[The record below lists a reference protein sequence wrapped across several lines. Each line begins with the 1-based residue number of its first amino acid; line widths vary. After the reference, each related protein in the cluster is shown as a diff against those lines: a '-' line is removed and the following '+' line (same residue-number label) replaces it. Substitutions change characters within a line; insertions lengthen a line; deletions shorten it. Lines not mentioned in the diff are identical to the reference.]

1 MKKVLSIVVTLALLL
16 SLSSNLWMTVYAV
29 DGDIT
34 ATVQGSYTKSDAEQD
49 VTIRLELPNV
59 KEAYCAFYIDTGIE
73 LPDGFAIKS
82 FSTSNTAVQIVAA
95 DYNVNS
101 GALNYDPVS
110 SNNSIPAGTYYD
122 VVITVPAKASGNFT
136 IKFKD
141 VNATDSTYNNVVAE
155 DAEITAT
162 LTITDGSSG
171 GGTPADGYTATIANG
186 TVADTI
192 CVGDIIKINVGSNK
206 DFAATEMTITYSS
219 NLVEFNK
226 AASTLG
232 NAKVTDNGGLQLADY
247 GENKTAEEKYVLA
260 FTAISDGVA
269 SFTVADAAFGTG
281 TSAETANLTNAGAS
295 GELKITIAKKQHA
308 VTLPNIFAGAATVND
323 GESYT
328 FTPETATG
336 AYYNYTDVTATMGG
350 NPATVT
356 GDATAGWTIAN
367 VTGDL
372 VISGT
377 RTPKQYNVTVN
388 GEGNAAEEKVTL
400 PAGQPTYL
408 TDYTFT
414 IPANKA
420 ANTEA
425 GYTYE
430 LTSMTIGGTAH
441 TGYQVNGR
449 EYTILGTA
457 ITGDVVI
464 TVTKTV
470 VDPNQ
475 FTVGKTGNGAGDA
488 VIAEGT
494 VAKDAN
500 AVLTLTEDKLYKY
513 TVSATMGGETA
524 EVTKS
529 GNTYTV
535 SGVNGAVVFT
545 VTKTLNIDS
554 AAVKQYV
561 QLNGTSL
568 WLVTINGNGTEQIS
582 GKTYSFNG
590 SNMYWSSQYKCYV
603 TLVAAAEQP
612 TVTDGF
618 ELVTVAE
625 VPAITYGMDVNG
637 TGDTDAND
645 AQLVYNM
652 YSAVYVNF
660 TDNVPMEKFLR
671 ADVNGDKTVNTSDA
685 AAIINSI
692 LGLSNN

>member
-1 MKKVLSIVVTLALLL
+1 MVNQKGEDKKMKKVLSIALCFALILNISITAFAANETNSRGISFSATLSNAQLGV
-16 SLSSNLWMTVYAV
+16 SSTDQTVEMTIFLSSASTVASFEFNVSCDSPISVVSV
-29 DGDIT
+29 DTSSTVGSANEWNSNTKFCAWAGSTDVTTNALAKIT
-34 ATVQGSYTKSDAEQD
+34 LLIPANTGAGSYSVGVSNIAVGD
-49 VTIRLELPNV
+49 VS
-59 KEAYCAFYIDTGIE
+59 TG
-73 LPDGFAIKS
+73 
-82 FSTSNTAVQIVAA
+82 
-95 DYNVNS
+95 
-101 GALNYDPVS
+101 LNYWED
-110 SNNSIPAGTYYD
+110 G
-122 VVITVPAKASGNFT
+122 AS
-136 IKFKD
+136 
-141 VNATDSTYNNVVAE
+141 A
-155 DAEITAT
+155 TAT
-162 LTITDGSSG
+162 LTIV
-171 GGTPADGYTATIANG
+171 DGYTATIANG
-186 TVADTI
+186 TAAETIRVGDTI
-192 CVGDIIKINVGSNK
+192 YVNVGSNK
-206 DFAATEMTITYSS
+206 DFAATEMTISYNPS
-219 NLVEFNK
+219 LVEFNK
-226 AASTLG
+226 AASDLG
-232 NAKVTDNGGLQLADY
+232 NATVTDNGGLQLADY
-247 GENKTAEEKYVLA
+247 GKNKAAADKYKLA
-260 FTAISDGVA
+260 FTAIKDGTAV
-269 SFTVADAAFGTG
+269 FTVVNAAFGTG

-295 GELKITIAKKQHA
+295 GELKITIAKKQHT
-308 VTLPNIFAGAATVND
+308 VTLPNIFTGTATVND

-336 AYYNYTDVTATMGG
+336 AYYYYTDVTATMGG
-350 NPATVT
+350 NSATVT

-500 AVLTLTEDKLYKY
+500 AVLALTEDKLYKY

-535 SGVNGAVVFT
+535 SAVNGAVVFT
-545 VTKTLNIDS
+545 VTKTLNIDT
-554 AAVKQYV
+554 AEVKQYV

-603 TLVAAAEQP
+603 TLVAATQKP
-612 TVTDGF
+612 TVTAGF

>member
-1 MKKVLSIVVTLALLL
+1 MDGLSFSYIVPEGWSATVELADQ
-16 SLSSNLWMTVYAV
+16 LSSFTLT
-29 DGDIT
+29 
-34 ATVQGSYTKSDAEQD
+34 
-49 VTIRLELPNV
+49 P
-59 KEAYCAFYIDTGIE
+59 
-73 LPDGFAIKS
+73 
-82 FSTSNTAVQIVAA
+82 SNNGIVA
-95 DYNVNS
+95 D
-101 GALNYDPVS
+101 
-110 SNNSIPAGTYYD
+110 
-122 VVITVPAKASGNFT
+122 
-136 IKFKD
+136 
-141 VNATDSTYNNVVAE
+141 NATDVAGVTDLAIITYTIPANAIGTFEVGATGMKVSVNGGDVVANG
-155 DAEITAT
+155 ASATTT
-162 LTITDGSSG
+162 LTITDGSTG
-171 GGTPADGYTATIANG
+171 GGAADGYTATIANG
-186 TVADTI
+186 TAAETIHVDDTI
-192 CVGDIIKINVGSNK
+192 YVNVGSNK
-206 DFAATEMTITYSS
+206 DFAATEMTISYNPS
-219 NLVEFNK
+219 LVEFNK

-232 NAKVTDNGGLQLADY
+232 NATVTDNGGLQLADY
-247 GENKTAEEKYVLA
+247 GKNKAAADKYKLA
-260 FTAISDGVA
+260 FTAIKDGTAV
-269 SFTVADAAFGTG
+269 FTVVNAAFGTG

-356 GDATAGWTIAN
+356 GNATAGWTVAN

-529 GNTYTV
+529 DNTYTV

-545 VTKTLNIDS
+545 VTKTLNIDT
-554 AAVKQYV
+554 AEVKQYV

-603 TLVAAAEQP
+603 TLVAATQKP
-612 TVTDGF
+612 TVTAGF